1 MTTWSTS
8 GRTGI
13 LRDGW
18 LFGLG
23 PTGVR
28 RLLNAAIVG
37 LVVAILAQWGD
48 PDLVLDVLWVTLAVG
63 AFVFGLRGTVA
74 RILVVTV
81 VILGSTAIEGSVFD
95 QETEID
101 LFDPEWP
108 LMVGL
113 TIVIAI
119 LADRVSTIAR
129 HYARLYRQASDRLV
143 TAHEDERSSLA
154 RDLHDGVGQTL
165 TAVVL
170 TLDAAEA
177 SLIAG
182 PQTAGT
188 EPADDTIRRARGL
201 ALAALEEAR
210 AVAAQLRPSRIQEL
224 GLGAGLSGLAES
236 AGIPVDLRF
245 TPSNLPPGLL
255 QREREIDA
263 YRIVQEAVSNA
274 GRHSRASVVWIDAV
288 EDDGLLAITVGDDG
302 VGFDMATTP
311 VGLGL
316 VGMQERATILGG
328 HLDVRSEPGGGTVVT
343 LQMPIEPPTAS
354 IVAPEITVLDAQ
366 EGVRWTS

>member
-8 GRTGI
+8 GGTGI

-48 PDLVLDVLWVTLAVG
+48 LDLVLDVLWVTLAVG

-81 VILGSTAIEGSVFD
+81 VILGATAVEGSVFD
-95 QETEID
+95 QQTELD

-113 TIVIAI
+113 SIVIAI

-129 HYARLYRQASDRLV
+129 HYAKLYRQASDRLV

-177 SLIAG
+177 RLAAG
-182 PQTAGT
+182 PHAEAA
-188 EPADDTIRRARGL
+188 EPAEATIRRARGL

-224 GLGAGLSGLAES
+224 GLGASLNGLARS

-255 QREREIDA
+255 EQEREIDA
-263 YRIVQEAVSNA
+263 YRIVQEAVGNA
-274 GRHSRASVVWIDAV
+274 ARHSHASKVWIDAV

-302 VGFDMATTP
+302 VGFDMATTA

-328 HLDVRSEPGGGTVVT
+328 RLEVRSEPGGGTVVA
-343 LQMPIEPPTAS
+343 LQIPIEAPTTA
-354 IVAPEITVLDAQ
+354 IAAPEITVLDAQ
-366 EGVRWTS
+366 GAFRWTS

>member
-28 RLLNAAIVG
+28 RLLNAIITG
-37 LVVAILAQWGD
+37 LVLAILAEWGD
-48 PDLVLDVLWVTLAVG
+48 PDLVLDVLWVTLAVS
-63 AFVFGLRGTVA
+63 AFVFGLRGTIA
-74 RILVVTV
+74 RIVVVTV
-81 VILGSTAIEGSVFD
+81 VVLGWAAVQGTLFGHEAEV
-95 QETEID
+95 D
-101 LFDPEWP
+101 LLDPEWP

-113 TIVIAI
+113 SILIAV

-129 HYARLYRQASDRLV
+129 YYARLYRQASDRLV
-143 TAHEDERSSLA
+143 TAHEDERTSLA

-177 SLIAG
+177 SLTGG
-182 PQTAGT
+182 PQTGPA
-188 EPADDTIRRARGL
+188 EPAEATIRRARVL

-210 AVAAQLRPSRIQEL
+210 VVAAQLRPSRIQEL
-224 GLGAGLSGLAES
+224 GLGAGLNGLAES
-236 AGIPVDLRF
+236 AGIPVKLRF
-245 TPSNLPPGLL
+245 APSLLPPGLL

-274 GRHSRASVVWIDAV
+274 ARHGRAHDVWIDAAV
-288 EDDGLLAITVGDDG
+288 GDGLVTITVGDDG
-302 VGFDMATTP
+302 VGFDMATTA

-316 VGMQERATILGG
+316 VGMRERATILGG
-328 HLDVRSEPGGGTVVT
+328 RLDVRSEPGAGTFVE
-343 LQMPIEPPTAS
+343 LQLPVEAPIE
-354 IVAPEITVLDAQ
+354 VAAEPEVTVRDAQ
-366 EGVRWTS
+366 GAFRWTS